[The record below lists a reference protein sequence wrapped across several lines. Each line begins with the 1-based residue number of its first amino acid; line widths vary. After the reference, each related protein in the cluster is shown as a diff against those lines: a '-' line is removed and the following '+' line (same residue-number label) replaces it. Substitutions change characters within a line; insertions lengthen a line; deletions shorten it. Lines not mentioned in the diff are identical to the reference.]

1 MPIATDTL
9 QKLVGRYYGK
19 LGGDATEADRA
30 AYDHSVQGLIDEIGP
45 PNPAQYETLL
55 NHATTK
61 RAINQG
67 DVPYFMRTGN
77 DLYAEDGTLLVT
89 GFEHPRL
96 ETVGNISAGISTRVG
111 EEGRAEGVE
120 ALTAYLPAVMAG
132 AQQRILNNAEMAR
145 ALHG

>member
-1 MPIATDTL
+1 
-9 QKLVGRYYGK
+9 
-19 LGGDATEADRA
+19 
-30 AYDHSVQGLIDEIGP
+30 
-45 PNPAQYETLL
+45 
-55 NHATTK
+55 
-61 RAINQG
+61 
-67 DVPYFMRTGN
+67 MRTGN
-77 DLYAEDGTLLVT
+77 DLYAEDGTLLVA

-111 EEGRAEGVE
+111 EEGRAEVVE